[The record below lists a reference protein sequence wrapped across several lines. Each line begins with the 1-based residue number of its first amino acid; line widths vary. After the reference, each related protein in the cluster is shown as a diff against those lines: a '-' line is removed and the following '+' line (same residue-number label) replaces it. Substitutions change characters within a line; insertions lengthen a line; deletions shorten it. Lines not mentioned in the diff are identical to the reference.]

1 MNFKKEKYDVIIV
14 GAGPSGIFTAYELA
28 KISPEKDILVIEKGK
43 SVHKRNCPIPQ
54 LNKCVKCKP
63 YCNITAGFA
72 GAGAFSDAKLSLYDK
87 DSEEVL
93 VGGNLPDVIGHQKT
107 KDLIDYC
114 DEIYLEFGGEKNI
127 AGVEHKDQIKKIKDE
142 AKSHDINLVD
152 IPIRHLGT
160 EKSRELYG
168 KLEDHLIANGVE
180 VSFGISVKDLV
191 IENGEAKGVITES
204 GTLYADKIVVSV
216 GRNGADFL
224 SDLCNKH
231 NIEKEVG
238 IVDIG
243 VRFEMK
249 SEGDI
254 QRVNELM
261 YEGKFIGTPKPFK
274 DKVRTFCQNPD
285 GFVAAEVY
293 DNGVS
298 LANGHAYKEKKS
310 INTNFAILS
319 SHKFTEPF
327 KKPIEYANKI
337 AEVTNMLSNGDVVVQ
352 RFGDILNGKRTWAN
366 ELENNS
372 VEATLKTAMPGDLTL
387 GLPYRTMTNI
397 VNFILEMDKV
407 VKGFANPDNLLY
419 GPEIKFYSNAVKLD
433 QRLQTNI
440 KNLYAI
446 GDGAGLTRGLMMASC
461 SGVYLARKLFS

>member
-1 MNFKKEKYDVIIV
+1 MSKKNNKYDVIII
-14 GAGPSGIFTAYELA
+14 GAGPSGVFTAYELN
-28 KISPEKDILVIEKGK
+28 KISPEKKILIIEKGR
-43 SVHKRNCPIPQ
+43 SVHKRYCPIPK
-54 LNKCVKCKP
+54 LNRCVKCKP
-63 YCNITAGFA
+63 YCHITTGFA
-72 GAGAFSDAKLSLYDK
+72 GAGAFSDAKLSLYDTEV
-87 DSEEVL
+87 EEVL
-93 VGGNLPDVIGHQKT
+93 VGGNLPEVIGHKHT

-127 AGVEHKDQIKKIKDE
+127 AGVEHKDEIKKIKNK

-168 KLEDHLIANGVE
+168 KLEDYLIENGVE
-180 VSFGISVKDLV
+180 IIFQSPVKDLI
-191 IENGEAKGVITES
+191 IEDGQAVGVITES
-204 GTLYADKIVVSV
+204 QNYYGEKIVVSV

-224 SDLCNKH
+224 SDLCDKH
-231 NIEKEVG
+231 NITKSVG
-238 IVDIG
+238 VVDIG

-254 QRVNELM
+254 QKVNELM
-261 YEGKFIGTPKPFK
+261 YEGKFIGEIAPFK

-293 DNGVS
+293 DSGIS

-310 INTNFAILS
+310 VNTNFAILS

-327 KKPIEYANKI
+327 NKPIEYAHKV
-337 AEVTNMLSNGDVVVQ
+337 AELTNLLSNGDVVVQ
-352 RFGDILNGKRTWAN
+352 RFGDILNGKRTWKK

-372 VEATLKTAMPGDLTL
+372 VEATLKTAMPGDITL
-387 GLPYRTMTNI
+387 GIPYRTMTNI

-419 GPEIKFYSNAVKLD
+419 GPEIKFYSNAIKLD
-433 QRLQTNI
+433 ENLETNI
-440 KNLYAI
+440 KNLHAI

-461 SGVYLARKLFS
+461 SGVYLARKLF

>member
-1 MNFKKEKYDVIIV
+1 MNNIYDIIIV
-14 GAGPSGIFTAYELA
+14 GAGPSGIFTAYELS
-28 KISPEKDILVIEKGK
+28 KISPEKKILIVEKGK
-43 SVHKRNCPIPQ
+43 SVHKRNCPIPV

-63 YCNITAGFA
+63 YCNITTGFA

-93 VGGNLPDVIGHQKT
+93 VGGNLPDVIGHKET
-107 KDLIDYC
+107 KNLIDYC
-114 DEIYLEFGGEKNI
+114 DKIYLDFGGEKNI
-127 AGVEHKDQIKKIKDE
+127 AGVEHKDEIKKIKDK
-142 AKSHDINLVD
+142 ARKKDINLVD

-168 KLEDHLIANGVE
+168 KLEDYLLSKGVDIT
-180 VSFGISVKDLV
+180 FGNMVKDLI
-191 IENGEAKGVITES
+191 IENGEAKGIVTEE
-204 GTLYADKIVVSV
+204 GIYLADKIVVAV

-224 SDLCNKH
+224 SELCDKH
-231 NIEKEVG
+231 NIKKEVG

-254 QRVNELM
+254 KKVNELM
-261 YEGKFIGTPKPFK
+261 YEGKFISNVKPFK

-319 SHKFTEPF
+319 SHRFTEPF
-327 KKPIEYANKI
+327 NKPIEYANKV
-337 AEVTNMLSNGDVVVQ
+337 AEITNLLSNGDVVVQ
-352 RFGDILNGKRTWAN
+352 RFGDILKGKRTWQD
-366 ELENNS
+366 ELDNNS
-372 VEATLKTAMPGDLTL
+372 VEATLKTAMPGDVTL
-387 GLPYRTMTNI
+387 GIPYRTMTNI
-397 VNFILEMDKV
+397 INFILEMDKV

-419 GPEIKFYSNAVKLD
+419 GPEIKFYSNAVKLNK
-433 QRLQTNI
+433 RLETSI

-461 SGVYLARKLFS
+461 SGVYLARNIYK

>member
-1 MNFKKEKYDVIIV
+1 MNFIKDKYDVVIV
-14 GAGPSGIFTAYELA
+14 GAGPSGIFTAYELS
-28 KISPEKDILVIEKGK
+28 KINPEKKILIIEKGK
-43 SVHKRNCPIPQ
+43 SVYKRYCPIPK

-63 YCNITAGFA
+63 YCNITTGFA

-93 VGGNLPDVIGHQKT
+93 VGGNLPEIIGHQST
-107 KDLIDYC
+107 KNLIDYC
-114 DEIYLEFGGEKNI
+114 DEIYLDFGGEKNI
-127 AGVEHKDQIKKIKDE
+127 AGIEHKDEIKKIKDK
-142 AKSHDINLVD
+142 AKSENINLVD

-168 KLEDHLIANGVE
+168 KLEDYLLENGVE
-180 VSFGISVKDLV
+180 IIFGSIVKDII
-191 IENGEAKGVITES
+191 IENGEARGVVTES
-204 GTLYADKIVVSV
+204 GNYYADKVVISV

-224 SDLCNKH
+224 SDLCDKH
-231 NIEKEVG
+231 KIEKSVG
-238 IVDIG
+238 VVDIG

-261 YEGKFIGTPKPFK
+261 YEGKFIGNVAPFR

-327 KKPIEYANKI
+327 KKPIEYANKV
-337 AEVTNMLSNGDVVVQ
+337 AELTNLLSNGEVVVQ
-352 RFGDILNGKRTWAN
+352 RFGDILNGKRTWKE

-372 VEATLKTAMPGDLTL
+372 VEATLKTAMPGDITL
-387 GLPYRTMTNI
+387 GIPYRTMTNI

-419 GPEIKFYSNAVKLD
+419 GPEIKFYSNAVKLNEN
-433 QRLQTNI
+433 LETNI

-461 SGVYLARKLFS
+461 SGVYLARNLFN

>member
-1 MNFKKEKYDVIIV
+1 MKKNYDVIIV
-14 GAGPSGIFTAYELA
+14 GAGPSGIFTAYELT
-28 KISPEKDILVIEKGK
+28 KINPNKKVLIIEKGK

-54 LNKCVKCKP
+54 LNKCIKCKP
-63 YCNITAGFA
+63 FCNITTGFA
-72 GAGAFSDAKLSLYDK
+72 GAGAFSDAKLSLYD
-87 DSEEVL
+87 SEVEEVL
-93 VGGNLPDVIGHQKT
+93 VGGNLPEVIGHKNT
-107 KDLIDYC
+107 KNLIDYC

-127 AGVEHKDQIKKIKDE
+127 AGVEHKDEIKKIKE
-142 AKSHDINLVD
+142 KAKSNQINLVD

-168 KLEDHLIANGVE
+168 KLEDYLIENGVE
-180 VSFGISVKDLV
+180 ILFQTLVKDLI
-191 IENGEAKGVITES
+191 IENSQAVGVVTEKDEF
-204 GTLYADKIVVSV
+204 YADKVVVSV
-216 GRNGADFL
+216 GRNGADAFAE
-224 SDLCNKH
+224 LCDKH

-238 IVDIG
+238 VVDIG

-261 YEGKFIGTPKPFK
+261 YEGKFIGEIAPFR

-293 DNGVS
+293 DSGLS
-298 LANGHAYKEKKS
+298 LVNGHAYKAKKS
-310 INTNFAILS
+310 VNTNFAILC

-327 KKPIEYANKI
+327 KKPIEYGQKVG
-337 AEVTNMLSNGDVVVQ
+337 ELTNLLSNGDVVVQ
-352 RFGDILNGKRTWAN
+352 RFGDILNGKRTWKE
-366 ELENNS
+366 ELESNS
-372 VEATLKTAMPGDLTL
+372 VEATLKTAMPGDITL
-387 GLPYRTMTNI
+387 GIPYRTMTNI

-419 GPEIKFYSNAVKLD
+419 APEIKFYSNAVKLD
-433 QRLQTNI
+433 ENLETSV

-461 SGVYLARKLFS
+461 SGVYLARKLF

>member
-1 MNFKKEKYDVIIV
+1 MNMLKNKYDVIIV
-14 GAGPSGIFTAYELA
+14 GAGPSGIFTAYELT
-28 KISPEKDILVIEKGK
+28 KISPEKKVLIIEKGR
-43 SVHKRNCPIPQ
+43 SVHKRYCPIPK

-63 YCNITAGFA
+63 YCNITTGFA

-87 DSEEVL
+87 DTEEVL
-93 VGGNLPDVIGHQKT
+93 VGGNLPEVIGHQKT
-107 KDLIDYC
+107 KELIDYC
-114 DEIYLEFGGEKNI
+114 DTIYLEFGGEKNI
-127 AGVEHKDQIKKIKDE
+127 AGIEHKDEIKKIKDR
-142 AKSHDINLVD
+142 AKAENINLVD

-168 KLEDHLIANGVE
+168 KLEDYLIANGVDII
-180 VSFGISVKDLV
+180 FGNMVKDII
-191 IENGEAKGVITES
+191 IENGEAKGVIAEDKAYY
-204 GTLYADKIVVSV
+204 GDKIIVSV

-224 SDLCNKH
+224 SDLCDKH

-238 IVDIG
+238 VVDIG

-254 QRVNELM
+254 KKVNELM
-261 YEGKFIGTPKPFK
+261 YEGKFISNVAPFN

-337 AEVTNMLSNGDVVVQ
+337 AEITNLLSNGDVVVQ
-352 RFGDILNGKRTWAN
+352 RFGDILNGKRTWQE
-366 ELENNS
+366 ELDNNS
-372 VEATLKTAMPGDLTL
+372 VEATLKTAMPGDITL

-397 VNFILEMDKV
+397 INFILEMDKV

-419 GPEIKFYSNAVKLD
+419 GPEIKFYSNAVKLNEN
-433 QRLQTNI
+433 LETNI

-446 GDGAGLTRGLMMASC
+446 GDGAGLTRGLMMASS
-461 SGVYLARKLFS
+461 SGVYLARSLYN